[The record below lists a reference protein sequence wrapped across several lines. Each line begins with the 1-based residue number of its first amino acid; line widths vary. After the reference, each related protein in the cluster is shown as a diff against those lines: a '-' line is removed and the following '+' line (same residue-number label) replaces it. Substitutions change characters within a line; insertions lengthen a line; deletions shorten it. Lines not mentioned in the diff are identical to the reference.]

1 MPALGMAQETGKLL
15 RWIKAEGETVRKG
28 EPLMEVETDKVTVE
42 IEAPANGILGGVS
55 AAEGE
60 DIPVGQAI
68 AFILA
73 EGEAAPEVVDTES
86 PLAVAAP
93 AASNGGSGQF
103 VVSDT
108 GTRPDSTSRRTLAS
122 PKARRLARE
131 HGVPIEE
138 IAGSGPYGAVQAAD
152 VLAFTTSSAAD
163 VAVPSSV
170 PDERDGTATPLQTSR
185 AWQVMA
191 ERMQQS
197 WSSVP
202 HFYLQRDVDATRLNS
217 WRDAVRGRAGHEKV
231 THTDLLVKVCAAA
244 LAGHPR
250 VNAQW
255 VGNAA
260 VAQGG
265 INVGIAV
272 ATEDALIVPVVHR
285 ADRLTLKELATRRG
299 ELVSRAREKK
309 LRPDDVSG
317 GTFTISNLGM
327 FGVDAFHAIVNTPQ
341 AAILAVGRILDKVVA
356 VNGAAVVRP
365 TLTLTLSFDHRVVD
379 GAEGARFLD
388 TLAALVEEPAGLV
401 V

>member
-1 MPALGMAQETGKLL
+1 
-15 RWIKAEGETVRKG
+15 
-28 EPLMEVETDKVTVE
+28 
-42 IEAPANGILGGVS
+42 
-55 AAEGE
+55 
-60 DIPVGQAI
+60 
-68 AFILA
+68 
-73 EGEAAPEVVDTES
+73 
-86 PLAVAAP
+86 
-93 AASNGGSGQF
+93 
-103 VVSDT
+103 
-108 GTRPDSTSRRTLAS
+108 
-122 PKARRLARE
+122 
-131 HGVPIEE
+131 
-138 IAGSGPYGAVQAAD
+138 
-152 VLAFTTSSAAD
+152 
-163 VAVPSSV
+163 
-170 PDERDGTATPLQTSR
+170 
-185 AWQVMA
+185 MA

-202 HFYLQRDVDATRLNS
+202 HFYLQRDCDATRLNS
-217 WRDAVRGRAGHEKV
+217 WRDAVRARAGHEKV

-244 LAGHPR
+244 LAAHPR

-255 VGNAA
+255 VGNAT
-260 VAQGG
+260 VAQPG

-272 ATEDALIVPVVHR
+272 ATEDALIVPVVHG
-285 ADRLTLKELATRRG
+285 ADRLTLKQLATRRG

-379 GAEGARFLD
+379 GAEGARFFD